1 MTGYQPGMTTAR
13 TKMTFVL
20 GFAVGYVLGSKAG
33 RQRYQQI
40 SELAHRV
47 AGDPRVQDAVET
59 VKTEA
64 ASAATTAKQVVE
76 DKLHRK
82 SDGDASKNGLVEPY
96 PVDPVITAG

>member
-1 MTGYQPGMTTAR
+1 MTSAR
-13 TKMTFVL
+13 TKLTLAL
-20 GFAVGYVLGSKAG
+20 GFGLGYVLGSKAG

-40 SELAHRV
+40 TDLAHRI

-64 ASAATTAKQVVE
+64 ASAAVTAKQVVE

-82 SDGDASKNGLVEPY
+82 SSSNGLVEPY